1 MVMVDLRLSGQ
12 GQDGVRFGAQ
22 LLQKLG
28 YLTRGVSV
36 VDFPPTDQDLEV
48 QRLLHD
54 QLVQHLDALEVLV
67 EGDLAAL
74 KALLQAKGLGG
85 IVS

>member
-1 MVMVDLRLSGQ
+1 M
-12 GQDGVRFGAQ
+12 
-22 LLQKLG
+22 
-28 YLTRGVSV
+28 